1 MNTKQNKKINFR
13 YFVNWFK
20 TLFNEIDK
28 IFPKKERLL
37 FFGIIVIAIIAGFF
51 WIYSYWIK
59 NSKEIPITGG
69 IYTEGIVA
77 NSEEDLT
84 NIVNRLTKIGLTKF
98 DDNGNII
105 AEVASSWEVSE
116 NNKQYTFVI
125 NDIFSRDDV
134 INILEK
140 QKDKWPGIDIKPQD
154 DNKIVF
160 TFSDSYSP
168 FLASTTDPVLPYG
181 PYILEKSN
189 ISEFKFVKNPNYY
202 LQKPYLNEIYL
213 KIFPD
218 KENLQKAYN
227 QSTINGIYKI
237 DDNMTYKGLN
247 NYTIILPRYN
257 ILFFNTERDIF
268 KNKDIRAK
276 IKNNEKLDNEI
287 SVVLVTLDNEKNH
300 QLVDDLISK
309 WKDLNVKATV
319 FYKTS
324 NEIIND
330 IIPKRDYDL
339 LLYGLDYGNDP
350 DPYPFW
356 HSTQSGNNGLNLSN
370 FSNIDA
376 DKALEDARK
385 TLDKNERN
393 KKYEEFWKIFDNEVP
408 AIIISQDK
416 YEFGV
421 SKNIHG
427 IDTGFSIKP
436 EDRFLKIN
444 NWYINTKRVKK

>member
-1 MNTKQNKKINFR
+1 MKTKQNKKINFR

-20 TLFNEIDK
+20 TFFYEIDK

-37 FFGIIVIAIIAGFF
+37 FLVIIFIAIIAGSY
-51 WIYSYWIK
+51 WIYSSWIK
-59 NSKEIPITGG
+59 NTKEVPVSGG

-84 NIVNRLTKIGLTKF
+84 DIVNRLTKIGLTKF

-105 AEVASSWEVSE
+105 PEVASSWEVS
-116 NNKQYTFVI
+116 NDNKQYTFVI
-125 NDIFSRDDV
+125 NNNFSRDEV

-140 QKDKWPGIDIKPQD
+140 QKDKWPGIDIKPLD

-160 TFSDSYSP
+160 IFLDSYSP

-181 PYILEKSN
+181 PYILEKSS
-189 ISEFKFVKNPNYY
+189 ISEFEFSKNPNFY
-202 LQKPYLNEIYL
+202 LQKPFLEEINL
-213 KIFPD
+213 KIYPD

-227 QSTINGIYKI
+227 QNTINGIYKI
-237 DDNMTYKGLN
+237 DDGTIYKGLN
-247 NYTIILPRYN
+247 NYTMMLPRYN
-257 ILFFNTERDIF
+257 MLFFNTERDIF
-268 KNKDIRAK
+268 KNKDIRTK

-300 QLVDDLISK
+300 QLVDDLLSR
-309 WKDLNVKATV
+309 WKDLNIKATV
-319 FYKTS
+319 FYRS
-324 NEIIND
+324 INEVVND
-330 IIPKRDYDL
+330 IIPKRDYDM

-356 HSTQSGNNGLNLSN
+356 HSTQSGSSGLNLSN

-393 KKYEEFWKIFDNEVP
+393 KKYEEFWNIFNSEVP
-408 AIIISQDK
+408 AVIISQDK

-421 SKNIHG
+421 SKNISG
-427 IDTGFSIKP
+427 VQTGFSIKP

-444 NWYINTKRVKK
+444 DWFIKTKRVKK